1 MPLNAET
8 AAVLALFASQATKP
22 FEELGVLRSRRM
34 VDLSTSLQ
42 GERVRVASVDDVL
55 AEVCEGDNVGESMA
69 AGTRRIPIRLY
80 HPVVT
85 ESGGGPQPR
94 PLIVYFH
101 GGGWAT
107 GNVEVADRPARA
119 LCQGAGA
126 VVASVEYRLAPEAP
140 FPAGL
145 EDCYAAVQWLSRH
158 VEQLGVDPDKI
169 VVFGDSAGGNLAA
182 ATTLLS
188 RERGGHP
195 IAHQILLY
203 PALAPAERSPY
214 PSYAQNSSGYSLT
227 RAGMKWF
234 WELYLASAAD
244 ALNPLASPLLAQD
257 VSGLPSATIITAEFD
272 PLRDEGAAYAQRL
285 RDVGSD
291 AELVE
296 YAGTIHGFFWMAG
309 HLSQAK
315 TIVGVIAD
323 ALNRRFTSP

>member
-8 AAVLALFASQATKP
+8 TAVLALFASQATKP

-42 GERVRVASVDDVL
+42 GERVRVASVEDVL
-55 AEVCEGDNVGESMA
+55 AEAYEGVNVGASRAE
-69 AGTRRIPIRLY
+69 GIRRIPIRLY
-80 HPVVT
+80 QPAAR
-85 ESGGGPQPR
+85 ESGGDAPLR

-107 GNVEVADRPARA
+107 GNVEVADRPARS
-119 LCQGAGA
+119 LCQGTGA

-140 FPAGL
+140 FPGGL
-145 EDCYAAVQWLSRH
+145 EDCYAAVQWLAGH
-158 VEQLGVDPDKI
+158 AEQLGFDSNKI

-203 PALAPAERSPY
+203 PALAPAEGSPY

-227 RAGMKWF
+227 RASMKWF
-234 WELYLASAAD
+234 WEMYLASAAD
-244 ALNPLASPLLAQD
+244 ALNPLAAPLLAPD
-257 VSGLPSATIITAEFD
+257 LVGLPSATILTAEFD
-272 PLRDEGAAYAQRL
+272 PLRDEGAAYARRL
-285 RDVGSD
+285 REVGND
-291 AELVE
+291 TELVE
-296 YAGTIHGFFWMAG
+296 FTGTIHGFFWMAG
-309 HLSQAK
+309 HLSQAAA
-315 TIVGVIAD
+315 IIGVIAD
-323 ALNRRFTSP
+323 ALRRRFTSL